1 MKLNYFG
8 IVISNFMPK
17 TAKVRVAKEKF
28 HPVIKKYVTKYQ
40 NYMVQD
46 DRGCGVG
53 DAVVIQPCRPRS
65 ATKRFEII
73 KVLQEANRAS
83 PNAFAASKETPA
95 DSKS

>member
-8 IVISNFMPK
+8 IVVSNFMPK

-28 HPVIKKYVTKYQ
+28 HPVIKKYVTNYQ

-46 DRGCGVG
+46 DHGCGVG

-73 KVLQEANRAS
+73 KILQEANRVS
-83 PNAFAASKETPA
+83 SNALSSSEGTAA